1 MKRFE
6 KMELADAL
14 KHAESGG
21 QALHVWV
28 PQAGERMRSG
38 IPACFKRSL
47 AWAHLFD
54 LDTPRLMR
62 TARELGVERFYIHY
76 KGTKRQHV
84 DLCGMP
90 LKLATVRCE
99 E

>member
-6 KMELADAL
+6 KMDVVEAL
-14 KHAESGG
+14 KHAKGGG

-28 PQAGERMRSG
+28 PQAGERMRPG

-54 LDTPRLMR
+54 LDTERLER
-62 TARELGVERFYIHY
+62 TARELGVERVFIHH
-76 KGTKRQHV
+76 KGTERQHV
-84 DLCGMP
+84 DLCGKP
-90 LKLATVRCE
+90 LKLASRRCGK
-99 E
+99 